1 MKTKFLLLVLLY
13 TQFCTSQD
21 GILLNTPDATNGY
34 SLFSTSGSTYLVD
47 NCGEIV
53 KTWPVYSPTR
63 HCKLLPDGNLIY
75 MTSSTITELNWNNQ
89 VVNSVQLNELG
100 LVLEYEV
107 VKLKN
112 DIQNLILELMENNI
126 DIRAYDSYKKLS
138 LSLDRLDNI
147 LMK

>member
-1 MKTKFLLLVLLY
+1 MRT
-13 TQFCTSQD
+13 
-21 GILLNTPDATNGY
+21 
-34 SLFSTSGSTYLVD
+34 
-47 NCGEIV
+47 
-53 KTWPVYSPTR
+53 
-63 HCKLLPDGNLIY
+63 
-75 MTSSTITELNWNNQ
+75 
-89 VVNSVQLNELG
+89 
-100 LVLEYEV
+100 YEV